1 MGPNASRRQ
10 IPLPMVSAVAAGVRT
25 REEEETKAWPP
36 NLWLSRGQV
45 GVGCTRQ
52 LKSHTRSGYLGH
64 ARHDGEVE
72 DPQ

>member
-1 MGPNASRRQ
+1 
-10 IPLPMVSAVAAGVRT
+10 MVSAVAAGVQT

-45 GVGCTRQ
+45 RVGCTRQ
-52 LKSHTRSGYLGH
+52 MKSRAHSGYLDH
-64 ARHDGEVE
+64 ARRDGEVE